1 MQQSFEEWIFLYWVL
16 LYCIKLKVKQVLNQ
30 PKTAGVV
37 NLRMAGVLRAGPDEA
52 PSPERA
58 GQIPKMEDR

>member
-1 MQQSFEEWIFLYWVL
+1 M
-16 LYCIKLKVKQVLNQ
+16 KQVLNQ